1 MSKSACLNARK
12 NISSGSSNMNCG
24 STPSICTKACLQS
37 PAGKEKRD
45 QTNESSKAGI
55 GLFVASCDASE
66 SLEMAE
72 EVFDQMA
79 PFVHFCIVRD
89 ALGPVG
95 LGGNDRDCAAFVQV
109 GTQPVVVE
117 GFVADQGLKI

>member
-1 MSKSACLNARK
+1 MVTFVFEAEDIRTNGWRAIYREL
-12 NISSGSSNMNCG
+12 
-24 STPSICTKACLQS
+24 TKACLQS

-45 QTNESSKAGI
+45 QTKESSKAGI

-66 SLEMAE
+66 CLEMAE

-89 ALGPVG
+89 AVYTENPIRVDDVTESPKLAG
-95 LGGNDRDCAAFVQV
+95 
-109 GTQPVVVE
+109 
-117 GFVADQGLKI
+117 